1 MFDINFPEL
10 AVVGIIALL
19 VIGPKRLPEVARAAG
34 KWLGKARHMVARFRA
49 DMDREFKTDELRN
62 LLTQQQE
69 EMQELRKIVE
79 ETRGTLDDAGHELEN
94 LASPPGAAAQP
105 AAIAPPSDIDALRER
120 APQAS
125 SPPAAVALP
134 SDSPPHGGAKLHP

>member
-1 MFDINFPEL
+1 MFDISFPEL

-19 VIGPKRLPEVARAAG
+19 VIGPKRLPEVARTAG
-34 KWLGKARHMVARFRA
+34 QWLGKAKRMVARFRT

-79 ETRGTLDDAGHELEN
+79 ETRGTLDDAGHQLEN
-94 LASPPGAAAQP
+94 LASPPPQSATP
-105 AAIAPPSDIDALRER
+105 PTAIA
-120 APQAS
+120 
-125 SPPAAVALP
+125 SPI
-134 SDSPPHGGAKLHP
+134 SDSPPHGGAKPHP

>member
-19 VIGPKRLPEVARAAG
+19 VIGPKRLPEVARTAG
-34 KWLGKARHMVARFRA
+34 KWLGKARRMVERFRA

-69 EMQELRKIVE
+69 EMQELRKIVQ
-79 ETRGTLDDAGHELEN
+79 ETRGTLDDAGQQLES
-94 LASPPGAAAQP
+94 LASPGVSQP
-105 AAIAPPSDIDALRER
+105 AASTQIAQPG
-120 APQAS
+120 
-125 SPPAAVALP
+125 
-134 SDSPPHGGAKLHP
+134 DSPPHGGATPHP

>member
-1 MFDINFPEL
+1 MFDISFPEL

-19 VIGPKRLPEVARAAG
+19 VIGPKRLPEVARTAG
-34 KWLGKARHMVARFRA
+34 EWLGKAKRMVARFRT

-79 ETRGTLDDAGHELEN
+79 ETRGTLDDAGHQLED
-94 LASPPGAAAQP
+94 LASPPPQSATP
-105 AAIAPPSDIDALRER
+105 PTAIA
-120 APQAS
+120 
-125 SPPAAVALP
+125 SPI
-134 SDSPPHGGAKLHP
+134 SDSPPHGGAKPHP

>member
-19 VIGPKRLPEVARAAG
+19 VIGPKRLPEVARTAG
-34 KWLGKARHMVARFRA
+34 KWLGKARRMVERFRA

-79 ETRGTLDDAGHELEN
+79 ETRGTLDDAGQQLEN
-94 LASPPGAAAQP
+94 LASSAPAESTTPAQITPPGNNP
-105 AAIAPPSDIDALRER
+105 A
-120 APQAS
+120 
-125 SPPAAVALP
+125 
-134 SDSPPHGGAKLHP
+134 HGGTTPHP

>member
-19 VIGPKRLPEVARAAG
+19 VIGPKRLPEMARTAG
-34 KWLGKARHMVARFRA
+34 KWLGKARRMVERFRA

-69 EMQELRKIVE
+69 EMQELRKIVQ
-79 ETRGTLDDAGHELEN
+79 ETRGTLDDAGQQLES
-94 LASPPGAAAQP
+94 LASPGAAQP
-105 AAIAPPSDIDALRER
+105 ATPAQIAQPG
-120 APQAS
+120 
-125 SPPAAVALP
+125 
-134 SDSPPHGGAKLHP
+134 DSPPHGGAAPHP

>member
-10 AVVGIIALL
+10 VVVGIIALL
-19 VIGPKRLPEVARAAG
+19 VIGPKRLPEVARTAG

-79 ETRGTLDDAGHELEN
+79 EARGTLDDAGRELES

-105 AAIAPPSDIDALRER
+105 AAIASPSDTDALRER
-120 APQAS
+120 ARQAS
-125 SPPAAVALP
+125 SPPAAIAPLT
-134 SDSPPHGGAKLHP
+134 DSPPHGGAKPHP